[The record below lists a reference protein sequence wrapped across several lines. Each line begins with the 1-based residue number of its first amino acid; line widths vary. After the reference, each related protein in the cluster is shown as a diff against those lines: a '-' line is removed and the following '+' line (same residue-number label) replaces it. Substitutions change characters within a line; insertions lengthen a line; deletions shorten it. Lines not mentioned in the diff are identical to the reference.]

1 MRIVLLDRNTFA
13 DAIVFST
20 ARLAAHGQEY
30 AHTGAD
36 EIVARAA
43 AADVLI
49 TNKCKL
55 SGAVLEQLP
64 RLKLIAAAATGVDH
78 IDIDVAR
85 RRGIGVCNV
94 RDYARHSVPEHV
106 FAMLLAVRRNL
117 LNYASAAHDG
127 RWQRSNIFCLH
138 DRPIDDLAGATLG
151 IIGGGT
157 LGQGVANLAVAFGMQ
172 VLFGERRG
180 VSPRPGYTAFEQVL
194 AESDVISLHV
204 PLTPDTRHLI
214 GASELARMRPTAILV
229 NAARGAIVDEDALL
243 DALRTGRLAGAA
255 LDVLTTE
262 PPPVD
267 HPLLVADLPNL
278 IVTPHIAWASRQ
290 AQQCLADAVVEN
302 IAAFMRGERRN
313 RVV

>member
-13 DAIVFST
+13 DTIVFPT
-20 ARLAAHGQEY
+20 ARLAAHSQEY
-30 AHTGAD
+30 GHTGAD
-36 EIVARAA
+36 EVVTRAA
-43 AADVLI
+43 EADVLI

-55 SGAVLEQLP
+55 SGAVLAQLP

-78 IDIDVAR
+78 IDIDAAR

-106 FAMLLAVRRNL
+106 FALLLALRRNL
-117 LNYASAAHDG
+117 LNYASAARDG

-157 LGQGVANLAVAFGMQ
+157 LGQGVAKLAAAFGMQ
-172 VLFGERRG
+172 VLFAERRG
-180 VSPRPGYTAFEQVL
+180 VSPRAGYTSFEQVL
-194 AESDVISLHV
+194 TDSDVISLHV
-204 PLTPDTRHLI
+204 PLTPETHHLI
-214 GASELARMRPTAILV
+214 STPELARMRPTAILI
-229 NAARGAIVDEDALL
+229 NAARGGIVDEDALL
-243 DALRTGRLAGAA
+243 DALRTGRLGGAA

-262 PPPVD
+262 PPPAD
-267 HPLLVADLPNL
+267 HPLLAANLPNL
-278 IVTPHIAWASRQ
+278 MVTPHIAWASRQ
-290 AQQCLADAVVEN
+290 AQQRLADTVVEN
-302 IAAFMRGERRN
+302 ISAFMRGEHRN

>member
-1 MRIVLLDRNTFA
+1 MRIVLLDRITFA
-13 DAIVFST
+13 DAIVFPT
-20 ARLAAHGQEY
+20 ARLAAHWQEH

-36 EIVARAA
+36 EIMLHAA
-43 AADVLI
+43 EADVLI

-64 RLKLIAAAATGVDH
+64 HLKLIAAAATGVDH
-78 IDIDVAR
+78 IDIDSAR

-106 FAMLLAVRRNL
+106 FAALLAVRRSL
-117 LNYASAAHDG
+117 LSYANAVRDG
-127 RWQRSNIFCLH
+127 RWQQSHVFCLH
-138 DRPIDDLAGATLG
+138 DRPIDDLAGTTLG

-157 LGQGVANLAVAFGMQ
+157 LGQGVAKLAAAFGMQ
-172 VLFGERRG
+172 VLFAERRG
-180 VSPRPGYTAFEQVL
+180 VSPRPGYTAFERVL
-194 AESDVISLHV
+194 AESDVVSLHV
-204 PLTPDTRHLI
+204 PLTPETRHLI
-214 GASELARMRPTAILV
+214 GADELAHMRPTAILV
-229 NAARGAIVDEDALL
+229 NAARGGIVDEDALL
-243 DALRTGRLAGAA
+243 DALRSGRLAGAA
-255 LDVLTTE
+255 VDVLTTE
-262 PPPVD
+262 PPPAN

-290 AQQCLADAVVEN
+290 AQQCLADAVIEN